1 MLEHLQQFLL
11 REVLG
16 SKDEKHDEIA
26 MKIDTVYDICVYK
39 NYDESSTR
47 EIHQVA
53 RCP

>member
-26 MKIDTVYDICVYK
+26 MKIDICVYK